1 MTRPMA
7 GQPAAPRETP
17 LDQYL
22 RRHTEPEAALAAE
35 VPDPFASALVI
46 PAFRERPEFVARL
59 FANLAE
65 APPFLLV
72 LVVNQPDH
80 LGDDADTAALW
91 AALGGGERAWH
102 YRREGEHGLLLVDRF
117 RAGRRIPRR
126 QGVGLARKI
135 GADIALALI
144 AAGRVARPWIWSS
157 DADTRLPPGY
167 FAALDA
173 APILRAGLDPDAP
186 AAACLY
192 PFRHRIEGN
201 DLGIATALY
210 EAGIRHYAAGLHWAG
225 SPYAFTT
232 LGSTLAVAASAY
244 ARVRGFPRRNG
255 GEDFYLLDKV
265 AKLGAIHELP
275 GPELEIAARVSD
287 RVPFG
292 TGPAVARILAAGDPE
307 HQALFRNPAA
317 FAELRRWLGL
327 FPELAGRAL
336 EDADLAPETR
346 SALDELG
353 VADAL
358 AHARSHGA
366 TADGFARHLH
376 TWFDGLRTLRLLNA
390 LRARWPDVD
399 AETAAAGLF

>member
-1 MTRPMA
+1 MSSHKLLP
-7 GQPAAPRETP
+7 PATP
-17 LDQYL
+17 FAQYL
-22 RRHTEPEAALAAE
+22 RRHAEPEAAFAAE
-35 VPDPFASALVI
+35 VPDPFASVLVI
-46 PAFRERPEFVARL
+46 PAFRESPEFVARL
-59 FANLAE
+59 FVELAE
-65 APPFLLV
+65 EPPFLLV

-80 LGDDADTAALW
+80 LADDAVTAALW
-91 AALGGGERAWH
+91 AALGGGEREWH

-117 RAGRRIPRR
+117 RAGRRIPKR

-144 AAGRVARPWIWSS
+144 AEGRIARPWIWSS
-157 DADTRLPPGY
+157 DADTRLPRGY
-167 FAALDA
+167 FAAPDA
-173 APILRAGLDPDAP
+173 APVMRLGLVPDAP

-192 PFRHRIEGN
+192 PFRHRIGN
-201 DLGIATALY
+201 DALGIATALY
-210 EAGIRHYAAGLHWAG
+210 EASIRHYAAGLRWAG

-244 ARVRGFPRRNG
+244 AQVRGFPRRNG
-255 GEDFYLLDKV
+255 GEDFYLLDKL

-275 GPELEIAARVSD
+275 EPELEIAARVSD

-317 FAELRRWLGL
+317 FAELRRWLAL
-327 FPELAGRAL
+327 FPELAGREL

-346 SALDELG
+346 AALDELG
-353 VADAL
+353 VAAAL

-366 TADGFARHLH
+366 TAESFARHLH
-376 TWFDGLRTLRLLNA
+376 TRFDGLRTLRLLNA
-390 LRARWPDVD
+390 LRAHWPDVD
-399 AETAAAGLF
+399 AETAAAGPF

>member
-1 MTRPMA
+1 MSPNA
-7 GQPAAPRETP
+7 SIAPAAPIA
-17 LDQYL
+17 QYL
-22 RRHTEPEAALAAE
+22 RRHAEPETALASAM
-35 VPDPFASALVI
+35 PDAFAGVLVI
-46 PAFRERPEFVARL
+46 PAFREDPEFVTRL
-59 FANLAE
+59 FADLADE
-65 APPFLLV
+65 PPFLLV

-80 LGDDADTAALW
+80 LPDDATTAALW
-91 AALGGGERAWH
+91 AALGGSGREHH

-144 AAGRVARPWIWSS
+144 AAGRIARPWIWSS
-157 DADTRLPPGY
+157 DADTRLPCGY
-167 FAALDA
+167 FAAPDA
-173 APILRAGLDPDAP
+173 APMMRAGLEPDAP

-192 PFRHRIEGN
+192 PFRHRIGN
-201 DLGIATALY
+201 DALGIATALY
-210 EAGIRHYAAGLHWAG
+210 EASIRHYAAGLHWAG

-232 LGSTLAVAASAY
+232 LGSTLAVAADAY

-255 GEDFYLLDKV
+255 GEDFYLLDKL

-275 GPELEIAARVSD
+275 GPELEIAARLSD

-292 TGPAVARILAAGDPE
+292 TGPAVARILAAGEPE

-317 FAELRRWLGL
+317 FAELRRWLALVPQLVGR
-327 FPELAGRAL
+327 ELH
-336 EDADLAPETR
+336 DADLEPETR
-346 SALDELG
+346 IALDELG
-353 VADAL
+353 VTKAF
-358 AHARSHGA
+358 AHARSHA
-366 TADGFARHLH
+366 PEAAGFARHLH

-399 AETAAAGLF
+399 AETAAAGPF